1 MTSLLLLAAA
11 SAANPPGDDA
21 GWEVLTSSPV
31 RVECATVS
39 GQPWCRS
46 FGVIHAPIG
55 QVDGALRDMSTSAHL
70 FESVLSI
77 NVLAEDT
84 MHITLDYPAP
94 LDDRD
99 YVAKYAYRTE
109 GEVRTFTWT
118 PVVHPGAPETDAAVR
133 LPNFAGEWRLSPE
146 GDGTAVRYTWQA
158 EINGSFPTFAYS
170 QAWKKAGHEALK
182 DLANTQGATLTKQ

>member
-1 MTSLLLLAAA
+1 MS
-11 SAANPPGDDA
+11 SNA
-21 GWEVLTSSPV
+21 G
-31 RVECATVS
+31 
-39 GQPWCRS
+39 
-46 FGVIHAPIG
+46 
-55 QVDGALRDMSTSAHL
+55 L

-99 YVAKYAYRTE
+99 YVAKYTYGTSGDA
-109 GEVRTFTWT
+109 RTFTWT
-118 PVVHPGAPETDAAVR
+118 PVVHDGAPETAAAVR
-133 LPNFAGEWRLSPE
+133 LPNFAGEWHLSPQGAE
-146 GDGTAVRYTWQA
+146 TLVRYTWQA

-182 DLANTQGATLTKQ
+182 DLANTQGAKLRRHD

>member
-1 MTSLLLLAAA
+1 MRHFLLAAA
-11 SAANPPGDDA
+11 AANPPGDDA
-21 GWEVLTSSPV
+21 GWEVLASSPV
-31 RVECATVS
+31 RVECAQVS

-46 FGVIHAPIG
+46 FGVIHAPLS
-55 QVDGALRDMSTSAHL
+55 QVDGALRSMSTNTDL

-99 YVAKYAYRTE
+99 YVAKYTYGTDGDA
-109 GEVRTFTWT
+109 RTFTWV
-118 PVVHPGAPETDAAVR
+118 PVVHPDAPETAAAVR
-133 LPNFAGEWRLSPE
+133 LPNFAGEWRLSPQ
-146 GDGTAVRYTWQA
+146 GSNTAVRYTWQA
-158 EINGSFPTFAYS
+158 EINGSFPEFAYS

-182 DLANTQGATLTKQ
+182 DLANTQGAKLSKQ